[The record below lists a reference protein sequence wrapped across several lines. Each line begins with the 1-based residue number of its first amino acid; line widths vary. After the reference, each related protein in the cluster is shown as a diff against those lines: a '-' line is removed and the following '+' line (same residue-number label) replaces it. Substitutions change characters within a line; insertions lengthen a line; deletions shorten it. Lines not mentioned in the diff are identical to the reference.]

1 MKIMNGHTGAASNR
15 RIDELERLVLMGK
28 QWCSIVVMSILLG
41 CGGEAGQEVAKAE
54 AVEDLGGITVS
65 IPDGWDSEP
74 PSNSMRKAQYRLS
87 GDGGDAELVV
97 THFGM
102 RGAGGVDV
110 NIARWKGQF
119 ADSDGGKIRKLTVSG
134 MNVTVLDISGTFKGM
149 GGPMTGVGTP
159 VTGQRMLA
167 AIVES
172 PKGAFYLK
180 LVGPVKTIGR
190 WESTFDRFIGSV
202 KASGGRV

>member
-1 MKIMNGHTGAASNR
+1 M
-15 RIDELERLVLMGK
+15 
-28 QWCSIVVMSILLG
+28 
-41 CGGEAGQEVAKAE
+41 GGEAGQEVAKAE

-87 GDGGDAELVV
+87 GDDGDAELVV

-102 RGAGGVDV
+102 RGAGGVDA

-149 GGPMTGVGTP
+149 GGPMTSQPPQWQPRLNIPSSLTNQ
-159 VTGQRMLA
+159 T
-167 AIVES
+167 I
-172 PKGAFYLK
+172 
-180 LVGPVKTIGR
+180 KTCH
-190 WESTFDRFIGSV
+190 FV
-202 KASGGRV
+202 